1 MKLICIF
8 VMLSVTM
15 AQAKSFGA
23 DGAGQPVTD
32 DGDWFAQYM
41 DEKDQEDIVEEGDAL
56 DVDVDGVG
64 NLKLGL

>member
-1 MKLICIF
+1 
-8 VMLSVTM
+8 MLSVSMT
-15 AQAKSFGA
+15 QAKSFGA

>member
-1 MKLICIF
+1 MKLICVF
-8 VMLSVTM
+8 VMLSVSMT
-15 AQAKSFGA
+15 QAKSFGA